1 MSDILERV
9 KAMPGALTTVAIV
22 PPPPRLHWQLA
33 PVPCATALS
42 WQVLCLLARCQLRTC
57 ARAAARHRAW
67 AGPREGA
74 AAPSCARD
82 VCVTVRV
89 PVSQVEDAKSV
100 LTKFRMTGA
109 NRVRDRLRTDE
120 GEGEDSV
127 CPQLPRARTLMC
139 TKAMSRASRSSVLLN
154 EPTCKYHLL

>member
-9 KAMPGALTTVAIV
+9 KAMPGALTTVSLD
-22 PPPPRLHWQLA
+22 PPPRCTGWR
-33 PVPCATALS
+33 AL
-42 WQVLCLLARCQLRTC
+42 CMFARCQFRKWGAM
-57 ARAAARHRAW
+57 ARAKVRLPRPARGR
-67 AGPREGA
+67 G
-74 AAPSCARD
+74 
-82 VCVTVRV
+82 VLTVRV
-89 PVSQVEDAKSV
+89 TGLQVEDAKSV

-120 GEGEDSV
+120 GEGADSV

-154 EPTCKYHLL
+154 EPTCKYHFL

>member
-1 MSDILERV
+1 M
-9 KAMPGALTTVAIV
+9 
-22 PPPPRLHWQLA
+22 
-33 PVPCATALS
+33 PVPEMGS
-42 WQVLCLLARCQLRTC
+42 D
-57 ARAAARHRAW
+57 
-67 AGPREGA
+67 GPREGA

-154 EPTCKYHLL
+154 EPTCKYHFL